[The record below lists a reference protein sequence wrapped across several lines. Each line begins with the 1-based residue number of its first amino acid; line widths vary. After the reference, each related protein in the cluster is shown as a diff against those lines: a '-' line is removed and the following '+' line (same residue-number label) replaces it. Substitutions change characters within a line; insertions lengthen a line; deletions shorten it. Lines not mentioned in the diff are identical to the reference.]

1 MLKDPQD
8 NPHAAWRMEVA
19 RQVAAAYTD
28 NPKLAALTV
37 SGSVGAGLA
46 DRFSDLELDCYWSQ
60 APTDQD
66 RAGPVEALGG
76 KLTKLW
82 DYDADE
88 EEWSEDFQ
96 LDELGVTVS
105 NFLTSTID
113 HWLDAVCRHA
123 DTDPVKHMRL
133 AAILG
138 SQPLAGESQIASWRD
153 RAGYPDRLVEIMVEQ
168 TLDPAVLQ
176 DWAAREALIG
186 RGDGLAARHL
196 LSRAGFAVAK
206 TVLALNRVFLP
217 HRQLKWQR
225 HLLSGLT
232 VVPAQL
238 TDRLDQ
244 LVSSPLA
251 DAFAAA
257 EQLLADTVRLA
268 ATHSDADLTAFRQEL
283 SQRRP
288 ALDPPAGSGEAI

>member
-1 MLKDPQD
+1 MPEQ
-8 NPHAAWRMEVA
+8 NPHAAWRMRVA
-19 RQVAAAYTD
+19 ERAAAAYTR

-37 SGSVGAGLA
+37 AGSVGAGLA
-46 DRFSDLELDCYWSQ
+46 DRYSDLELDCYWSQ

-66 RAGPVEALGG
+66 RQDPVKALGG
-76 KLTKLW
+76 ELIRLW
-82 DYDADE
+82 DYDGDE
-88 EEWSEDFQ
+88 EEWSEDYRLGE
-96 LDELGVTVS
+96 LDVTVS
-105 NFLTSTID
+105 NFVTSTID
-113 HWLDAVCRHA
+113 HWLDAVGRHA

-133 AAILG
+133 AAVLG

-153 RAGYPDRLVEIMVEQ
+153 RAGYPDRLVEVMVEQ
-168 TLDPAVLQ
+168 TLDPAVLAG
-176 DWAAREALIG
+176 WAAREALTG

-196 LSRAGFAVAK
+196 LSRVGFAVAK

-251 DAFAAA
+251 DAFQTA
-257 EQLLADTVRLA
+257 EQLLNDTVQLA
-268 ATHSDADLTAFRQEL
+268 ETNSGADLTDFRAEL
-283 SQRRP
+283 EQRRP
-288 ALDPPAGSGEAI
+288 ALEPPAGYGEAI